1 VRVFGG
7 VSEVRLPNAVG
18 NLGKIFIII
27 GSNGITNKVFSTS
40 GGVIYND
47 VSNTLITTLQQ
58 NQRFMVQSD
67 GTDWIV
73 IGQ

>member
-1 VRVFGG
+1 M
-7 VSEVRLPNAVG
+7 RLPNAVG

-27 GSNGITNKVFSTS
+27 GSNGITNKIFSTS
-40 GGVIYND
+40 GGIIYND
-47 VSNTLITTLQQ
+47 VGNVLINTLNANTRYT
-58 NQRFMVQSD
+58 VQSD